1 MRMRLPMRRPR
12 AYAYQFYAFPL
23 MVCEQVPASD
33 DWVFSNYIQLALD
46 PDPGS
51 PVPFCFYF
59 DDHTRSPWWDTQ
71 RLTRQWL
78 ARRGDDIVSVARDAL
93 ADGWY
98 VYLTVNE
105 RYVPHRLAHLDDT
118 DYPHDLLIFGCD
130 DSAGDFDLLG
140 YDERQQFAATT
151 IPQDLL
157 RDAYEYLGDQPF
169 YDTGIVLYR
178 PRPSG
183 HYRLDHGFIADS
195 LEEYLTGADTSA
207 RFQATA
213 EPMDRIW
220 GAQAYP
226 YLIERLRGSAQ
237 GTTMS
242 VIDAQVLWEHKH
254 VMLERADHCLRAGV
268 DVADLMPGLRRIER
282 LAWTLRTVLMTGD
295 RAQID
300 DAPVLIEQI
309 AADERDLVGA
319 FVGALRG
326 AAA

>member
-1 MRMRLPMRRPR
+1 MRIRLPMRRPR

-23 MVCEQVPASD
+23 LVVEQAPGSD

-46 PDPGS
+46 LDPGS

-59 DDHTRSPWWDTQ
+59 DDHSRSPWLDTQ
-71 RLTRQWL
+71 RLTRRWL
-78 ARRGDDIVSVARDAL
+78 ALRGDDIVSVARDAL

-105 RYVPHRLAHLDDT
+105 RHVPHRLAHLNDI

-130 DSAGDFDLLG
+130 DGAGGFDLVG
-140 YDERQQFAATT
+140 YDEHQQFVATT

-157 RDAYEYLGDQPF
+157 RDAYEYMGEKPF

-178 PRPSG
+178 PRPTG
-183 HYRLDHGFIADS
+183 TYRLAPGFIADS
-195 LEEYLTGADTSA
+195 LEEYLNGVNTSL

-213 EPMDRIW
+213 EPMDRVW
-220 GAQAYP
+220 GADAYP
-226 YLIERLRGSAQ
+226 HLAERLRNSNQGS
-237 GTTMS
+237 GLS
-242 VIDAQVLWEHKH
+242 LIDAQVLWEHKNM
-254 VMLERADHCLRAGV
+254 MLERAEYCLQAGV
-268 DVADLMPGLRRIER
+268 DVAALVPGMRRVER
-282 LAWTLRTVLMTGD
+282 LAWTLRTVLMTDD

-300 DAPVLIEQI
+300 DAPALVEQI
-309 AADERDLVGA
+309 AAAERGLLEA
-319 FVGALRG
+319 FVVALRD